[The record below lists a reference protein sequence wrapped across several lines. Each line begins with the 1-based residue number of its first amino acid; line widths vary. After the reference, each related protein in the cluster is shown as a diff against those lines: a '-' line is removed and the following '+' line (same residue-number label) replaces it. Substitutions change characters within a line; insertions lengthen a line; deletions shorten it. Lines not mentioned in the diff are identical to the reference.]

1 MNAASPSDV
10 SNTTVVW
17 FPVVTLILGFAISS
31 ISDWV
36 KNRRESERER
46 DARREARREQL
57 SDQRRN
63 FQRETLLVLQE
74 AIQDLARATGAAHH
88 QDEMAFGTTGRWQRQ
103 PLGEELNQQVHVAN
117 RRVLLLAVRVRDES
131 LRDVVNRF
139 RQLTNETETNGKKAR
154 PPSRRDREKENYPRG
169 PEPSRCPDR
178 ERSDRRLLIRL
189 LFFRVLIL
197 GGMYGWR
204 C

>member
-1 MNAASPSDV
+1 MNAPSPSDV

-31 ISDWV
+31 ISDSV
-36 KNRRESERER
+36 KNRREGERER
-46 DARREARREQL
+46 DARRETRREQL

-117 RRVLLLAVRVRDES
+117 RRVLLLTVRVRDES

-139 RQLTNETETNGKKAR
+139 RQLTNETETIV
-154 PPSRRDREKENYPRG
+154 RDADDAELRN
-169 PEPSRCPDR
+169 
-178 ERSDRRLLIRL
+178 RSSAALRSTMPLLEQIHGRIGE
-189 LFFRVLIL
+189 IL
-197 GGMYGWR
+197 R
-204 C
+204 TL